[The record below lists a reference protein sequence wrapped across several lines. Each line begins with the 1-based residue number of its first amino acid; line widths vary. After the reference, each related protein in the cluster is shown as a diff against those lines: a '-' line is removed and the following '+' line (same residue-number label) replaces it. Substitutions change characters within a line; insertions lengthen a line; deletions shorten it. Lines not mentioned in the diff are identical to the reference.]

1 MPFHCVP
8 RASLIYHPAINSE
21 GRDAMMWKKSI
32 LILASISLI
41 ALLTLPV
48 YAQAGT
54 EELARRLIQSY
65 ENVKS
70 FLQGIM
76 GNLDDETASKV
87 EDAIARADPL
97 IEEANSLLSSGDY
110 ESAVEKAREAL
121 SVIRDVL
128 KEIKDVDVIREGGR
142 LRIAI
147 GRLSRAVARVE
158 GVIQALENR
167 GVDTTNFTSQ
177 LEEVKSLLE
186 EAKSLLKSGDLDG
199 AREKIEEAVNDLRS
213 LYSDVRGAA
222 KEHLN
227 LTKEKVLN
235 RVKRIERASERCVVR
250 LDMIYKKLIRENKT
264 EDAEKVLKLKNSIER
279 TLLSLKR
286 HVENGQRFLALEDVR
301 QLFRYLRI
309 CRRIGT

>member
-1 MPFHCVP
+1 MV
-8 RASLIYHPAINSE
+8 
-21 GRDAMMWKKSI
+21 WKKPV
-32 LILASISLI
+32 LILASVSLI

-54 EELARRLIQSY
+54 EELAKKLIQSY

-97 IEEANSLLSSGDY
+97 IEEANSLISSGEY
-110 ESAVEKAREAL
+110 EAAVEKAREAL
-121 SVIRDVL
+121 SLIRDVL
-128 KEIKDVDVIREGGR
+128 KEIKDVDIIREGAR

-158 GVIQALENR
+158 RVIQALENR

-177 LEEVKSLLE
+177 VEEIKSLLE
-186 EAKSLLKSGDLDG
+186 EAKSLLKSGDLEEAH
-199 AREKIEEAVNDLRS
+199 ARIEEAVNDLRS

-227 LTKEKVLN
+227 LTREKVLN
-235 RVKRIERASERCVVR
+235 RVKRIESASERCVVR
-250 LDMIYKKLIRENKT
+250 LDLIYKKLVRENRT

-279 TLLSLKR
+279 TLLSLKK

-301 QLFRYLRI
+301 QLFRYLRV

>member
-1 MPFHCVP
+1 
-8 RASLIYHPAINSE
+8 
-21 GRDAMMWKKSI
+21 MMWKKSI
-32 LILASISLI
+32 LILAGISLI

-48 YAQAGT
+48 YAQT
-54 EELARRLIQSY
+54 SNEELARRLIQSY

-87 EDAIARADPL
+87 EDAIAKADPL

-147 GRLSRAVARVE
+147 GRLSSAVARIE
-158 GVIQALENR
+158 RVIQALENR

-199 AREKIEEAVNDLRS
+199 AREKIEEAVNELRS
-213 LYSDVRGAA
+213 LYSGVRGAA

-250 LDMIYKKLIRENKT
+250 LDMIYKKLVRENRT
-264 EDAEKVLKLKNSIER
+264 EDAEKVLKLKNSIEK

-286 HVENGQRFLALEDVR
+286 HVENGRRFLALEDVR
-301 QLFRYLRI
+301 QLFRYLII
-309 CRRIGT
+309 CRRMGA

>member
-1 MPFHCVP
+1 MV
-8 RASLIYHPAINSE
+8 
-21 GRDAMMWKKSI
+21 WKKPV

-54 EELARRLIQSY
+54 EELAKKLIQSY

-97 IEEANSLLSSGDY
+97 IEEANSLISSGEY
-110 ESAVEKAREAL
+110 EAAVEKAREAL

-128 KEIKDVDVIREGGR
+128 KEIKDVDVIREGAR

-158 GVIQALENR
+158 RVIQALENR

-177 LEEVKSLLE
+177 VEEIKSLLE
-186 EAKSLLKSGDLDG
+186 EAKSLLKSGDLEG
-199 AREKIEEAVNDLRS
+199 ARAKIEEAVNDLRS

-227 LTKEKVLN
+227 LTREKVLN

-250 LDMIYKKLIRENKT
+250 LDLIYKKLMRENRT

-301 QLFRYLRI
+301 QLFRYLRV

>member
-1 MPFHCVP
+1 MV
-8 RASLIYHPAINSE
+8 
-21 GRDAMMWKKSI
+21 WKKPV
-32 LILASISLI
+32 LILASVSLI

-54 EELARRLIQSY
+54 EELARKLIQSY

-97 IEEANSLLSSGDY
+97 IEEANSLISSGEY
-110 ESAVEKAREAL
+110 EAAVEKAREAL
-121 SVIRDVL
+121 SLIRDVL
-128 KEIKDVDVIREGGR
+128 KEIKDVDVIREGAR

-158 GVIQALENR
+158 RVIQALENR

-177 LEEVKSLLE
+177 VEEIKSLLE
-186 EAKSLLKSGDLDG
+186 EAKSLLKSGDLEEAH
-199 AREKIEEAVNDLRS
+199 ARIEEAVNDLRS
-213 LYSDVRGAA
+213 LYSDVRGVA

-227 LTKEKVLN
+227 LTREKVLN
-235 RVKRIERASERCVVR
+235 RVKRIESASERCVVR
-250 LDMIYKKLIRENKT
+250 LDLIYKKLVRENRT

-279 TLLSLKR
+279 TLLSLKK

-301 QLFRYLRI
+301 QLFRYLRV

>member
-1 MPFHCVP
+1 
-8 RASLIYHPAINSE
+8 
-21 GRDAMMWKKSI
+21 MMRKKHI
-32 LILASISLI
+32 LILASASLI
-41 ALLTLPV
+41 ALLVLPV
-48 YAQAGT
+48 YAQAGN

-65 ENVKS
+65 ENIKS

-87 EDAIARADPL
+87 EDAISRADPL
-97 IEEANSLLSSGDY
+97 IDEANSLLSSGEY
-110 ESAVEKAREAL
+110 ETAVEKAREAL

-147 GRLSRAVARVE
+147 ARLSKAVSRVE
-158 GVIQALENR
+158 RVIRALENR
-167 GVDTTNFTSQ
+167 GVDTTNLTSQ

-199 AREKIEEAVNDLRS
+199 AHQKIEEAVNDLRS
-213 LYSDVRGAA
+213 LYKDVRGTAR
-222 KEHLN
+222 EHLN
-227 LTKEKVLN
+227 LTKDKVFN

-250 LDMIYKKLIRENKT
+250 LDLIYKKLVRENKT
-264 EDAEKVLKLKNSIER
+264 EEAEKVLKLKNSIER
-279 TLLSLKR
+279 TLVSLKR
-286 HVENGQRFLALEDVR
+286 HVENGQRFLALEDIR

-309 CRRIGT
+309 CRRVGT

>member
-1 MPFHCVP
+1 MV
-8 RASLIYHPAINSE
+8 
-21 GRDAMMWKKSI
+21 WKKPV
-32 LILASISLI
+32 LILASVSLI

-54 EELARRLIQSY
+54 EELAKKLIQSY

-97 IEEANSLLSSGDY
+97 IEEANSLISSGEY
-110 ESAVEKAREAL
+110 EAAVEKAREAL
-121 SVIRDVL
+121 SLIRDVL
-128 KEIKDVDVIREGGR
+128 KEIKDVDIIREGAR

-147 GRLSRAVARVE
+147 GRLSRAVARFE
-158 GVIQALENR
+158 RVIQALENR

-177 LEEVKSLLE
+177 VEEIKSLLE
-186 EAKSLLKSGDLDG
+186 EAKSLLKSGDLEG
-199 AREKIEEAVNDLRS
+199 ARAKIEEAVNDLRS

-227 LTKEKVLN
+227 LTREKVLN

-250 LDMIYKKLIRENKT
+250 LDLIYKKLVRENRT

-279 TLLSLKR
+279 TLLSLKK

-301 QLFRYLRI
+301 QLFRYLKV

>member
-1 MPFHCVP
+1 
-8 RASLIYHPAINSE
+8 
-21 GRDAMMWKKSI
+21 MWKKSI
-32 LILASISLI
+32 LVLASISLI

-54 EELARRLIQSY
+54 EKLARRLIQSY

-70 FLQGIM
+70 FLQSIM

-97 IEEANSLLSSGDY
+97 IEEANTLLTSGDY

-128 KEIKDVDVIREGGR
+128 REIKDVDVIREGGR

-147 GRLSRAVARVE
+147 GRVSRAVARVE
-158 GVIQALENR
+158 RVIQALENR

-177 LEEVKSLLE
+177 LEEVRSLLE
-186 EAKSLLKSGDLDG
+186 EAKSLLKSGDLEE
-199 AREKIEEAVNDLRS
+199 AHEKIEEAVNDLRS

-227 LTKEKVLN
+227 LTREKALN

-250 LDMIYKKLIRENKT
+250 LDMVYKKLVRENRT

>member
-1 MPFHCVP
+1 M
-8 RASLIYHPAINSE
+8 R
-21 GRDAMMWKKSI
+21 KKTI
-32 LILASISLI
+32 LILASLSLI

-76 GNLDDETASKV
+76 GNLDEETASKV

-97 IEEANSLLSSGDY
+97 IEEANSLLSSGEY

-121 SVIRDVL
+121 SIIRDVL
-128 KEIKDVDVIREGGR
+128 KEIKDVDIIREGGR
-142 LRIAI
+142 IRIAI
-147 GRLSRAVARVE
+147 GRLSRAVARIE
-158 GVIQALENR
+158 RVIRALEKR

-177 LEEVKSLLE
+177 LEEIRSLLE
-186 EAKSLLKSGDLDG
+186 EARSLLKSGDLEG
-199 AREKIEEAVNDLRS
+199 ARAKIEEAVNDLRS
-213 LYSDVRGAA
+213 LYSDVRGVA

-227 LTKEKVLN
+227 LTREKILN

-250 LDMIYKKLIRENKT
+250 LDLIYKKLMRENRT
-264 EDAEKVLKLKNSIER
+264 EDAEKVLKLKNSMER

-301 QLFRYLRI
+301 QLFRYLRV
-309 CRRIGT
+309 CRRIGS

>member
-1 MPFHCVP
+1 MV
-8 RASLIYHPAINSE
+8 
-21 GRDAMMWKKSI
+21 WKKPV
-32 LILASISLI
+32 LILASVSLI

-54 EELARRLIQSY
+54 EELAKKLIQSY

-97 IEEANSLLSSGDY
+97 IEEANSLISSGEY
-110 ESAVEKAREAL
+110 EAAVEKAREAL
-121 SVIRDVL
+121 SLIRDVL
-128 KEIKDVDVIREGGR
+128 KEIKDVDIIREGAR

-158 GVIQALENR
+158 RVIQALENR

-177 LEEVKSLLE
+177 VEEIKSLLE
-186 EAKSLLKSGDLDG
+186 EAKSLLKSGDLEG
-199 AREKIEEAVNDLRS
+199 ARARIEEAVNDLRS

-227 LTKEKVLN
+227 LTREKVLN
-235 RVKRIERASERCVVR
+235 RVKRIESASERCVVR
-250 LDMIYKKLIRENKT
+250 LDLIYKKLVRENRT

-279 TLLSLKR
+279 TLLSLKK

-301 QLFRYLRI
+301 QLFRYLRV

>member
-1 MPFHCVP
+1 MV
-8 RASLIYHPAINSE
+8 
-21 GRDAMMWKKSI
+21 WKKPV

-54 EELARRLIQSY
+54 EELAKKLIQSY

-97 IEEANSLLSSGDY
+97 IEEANSLISSGEY
-110 ESAVEKAREAL
+110 EAAVEKAREAL
-121 SVIRDVL
+121 SLIRDVL
-128 KEIKDVDVIREGGR
+128 KEIKDVDIIREGAR

-158 GVIQALENR
+158 RVIQALENR

-177 LEEVKSLLE
+177 VEEIKSLLE
-186 EAKSLLKSGDLDG
+186 EAKSLLKSGDLEG
-199 AREKIEEAVNDLRS
+199 ARARIEEAVNDLRS

-227 LTKEKVLN
+227 LTREKVLN
-235 RVKRIERASERCVVR
+235 RVKRIESASERCVVR
-250 LDMIYKKLIRENKT
+250 LDLIYKKLVRENRT

-279 TLLSLKR
+279 TLLSLKK

-301 QLFRYLRI
+301 QLFRYLRV

>member
-1 MPFHCVP
+1 MV
-8 RASLIYHPAINSE
+8 
-21 GRDAMMWKKSI
+21 WKKPV
-32 LILASISLI
+32 LILASVSLI

-54 EELARRLIQSY
+54 EELARKLIQSY

-97 IEEANSLLSSGDY
+97 IEEANSLISSGEY
-110 ESAVEKAREAL
+110 EAAVEKAREAL
-121 SVIRDVL
+121 SLIRDVL
-128 KEIKDVDVIREGGR
+128 KEIKDVDIIREGAR

-158 GVIQALENR
+158 RVIQALENR

-177 LEEVKSLLE
+177 VEEIKSLLE
-186 EAKSLLKSGDLDG
+186 EAKSLLKSGDLEG
-199 AREKIEEAVNDLRS
+199 ARARIEEAVNDLRS

-227 LTKEKVLN
+227 LTREKVLN
-235 RVKRIERASERCVVR
+235 RVKRIESASERCVVR
-250 LDMIYKKLIRENKT
+250 LDLIYKKLVRENRT

-279 TLLSLKR
+279 TLLSLKK

-301 QLFRYLRI
+301 QLFRYLRV

>member
-1 MPFHCVP
+1 MV
-8 RASLIYHPAINSE
+8 
-21 GRDAMMWKKSI
+21 WKKPV
-32 LILASISLI
+32 LILASVSLI

-54 EELARRLIQSY
+54 EELARKLIQSY

-97 IEEANSLLSSGDY
+97 IEEANSLISSGEY
-110 ESAVEKAREAL
+110 EAAVEKAREAL
-121 SVIRDVL
+121 SLIRDVL
-128 KEIKDVDVIREGGR
+128 KEIKDVDIIREGAR

-158 GVIQALENR
+158 RVIQALENR

-177 LEEVKSLLE
+177 VEEIKSLLE
-186 EAKSLLKSGDLDG
+186 EAKSLLKSGDLEG
-199 AREKIEEAVNDLRS
+199 ARAKIEEAVNDLRS

-227 LTKEKVLN
+227 LTREKVLN
-235 RVKRIERASERCVVR
+235 RVKRIESASERCVVR
-250 LDMIYKKLIRENKT
+250 LDLIYKKLVRENRT

-301 QLFRYLRI
+301 QLFRYLRV

>member
-1 MPFHCVP
+1 MV
-8 RASLIYHPAINSE
+8 
-21 GRDAMMWKKSI
+21 WKKPV
-32 LILASISLI
+32 LILASVSLI

-54 EELARRLIQSY
+54 EELAKKLIQSY

-97 IEEANSLLSSGDY
+97 IEEANSLISSGEY
-110 ESAVEKAREAL
+110 EAAVEKAREAL
-121 SVIRDVL
+121 SLIRDVL
-128 KEIKDVDVIREGGR
+128 KEIKDVDIIREGAR

-147 GRLSRAVARVE
+147 GRLSRAVARFE
-158 GVIQALENR
+158 RVIQALENR

-177 LEEVKSLLE
+177 VEEIKSLLE
-186 EAKSLLKSGDLDG
+186 EAKSLLKSGDLEG
-199 AREKIEEAVNDLRS
+199 ARAKIEEAVNDLRS

-227 LTKEKVLN
+227 LTREKVLN

-250 LDMIYKKLIRENKT
+250 LDLIYKKLMRENRT

-301 QLFRYLRI
+301 QLFRYLRV

>member
-1 MPFHCVP
+1 MV
-8 RASLIYHPAINSE
+8 
-21 GRDAMMWKKSI
+21 WKKPV
-32 LILASISLI
+32 LILASVSLI

-54 EELARRLIQSY
+54 EELAKKLIQSY

-97 IEEANSLLSSGDY
+97 IKEANSLISSGEY
-110 ESAVEKAREAL
+110 EAAVEKAREAL
-121 SVIRDVL
+121 SLIRDVL
-128 KEIKDVDVIREGGR
+128 KEMKDVDVIREGAR

-147 GRLSRAVARVE
+147 ERLSRAVARVE
-158 GVIQALENR
+158 RVIQALENR

-177 LEEVKSLLE
+177 VEEIKSLLE
-186 EAKSLLKSGDLDG
+186 EAKSLLKSGDLKG
-199 AREKIEEAVNDLRS
+199 AHAKIEEAVNDLRS

-227 LTKEKVLN
+227 LTREKVLN

-250 LDMIYKKLIRENKT
+250 LDLIYKKLVRENRT

-279 TLLSLKR
+279 TLLSLKK

-301 QLFRYLRI
+301 QLFRYLRV